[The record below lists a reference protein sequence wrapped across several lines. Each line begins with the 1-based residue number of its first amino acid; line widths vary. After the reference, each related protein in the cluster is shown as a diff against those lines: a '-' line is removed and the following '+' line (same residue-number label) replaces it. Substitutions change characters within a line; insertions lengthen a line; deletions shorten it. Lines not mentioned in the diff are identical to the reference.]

1 MKNYIVTGIVCF
13 LLGTGVGFWS
23 APKQP
28 NVNLSKPLMLRLS
41 SQGRAEMQKMI
52 QQVDRLLDHTAGD
65 IMAEKTRMLQAIT
78 AKSPDRTAA
87 DFYLSGMEEKISE
100 TQAAIDKILLDAIQ
114 RMPLIDRRAYMD
126 FYLEKKA
133 DSRLR
138 GIILPLTAVVGF
150 EGQDTEMTVVPDM
163 PTVDPV

>member
-1 MKNYIVTGIVCF
+1 MKNYIAAGIVCF
-13 LLGTGVGFWS
+13 LLGAGAGFLL

-52 QQVDRLLDHTAGD
+52 QEVDRLLDRTAGD

-78 AKSPDRTAA
+78 AKSPDRAAA

-100 TQAAIDKILLDAIQ
+100 TQAVINKILLDSIE

-126 FYLEKKA
+126 FYLENKPDA
-133 DSRLR
+133 RLR
-138 GIILPLTAVVGF
+138 GILLPLTAAVGF
-150 EGQDTEMTVVPDM
+150 EGQDSEMTVVPDM